1 MLLFDVTNEVSAEL
15 LLEQARATLRES
27 FGYPGFRPG
36 QERAIT
42 SILSGRDTLVVLPT
56 GGGKSLCYQVPALML
71 PGLTIVVSP
80 LISLMKDQVDAL
92 TARGLPAA
100 FINST
105 LTGAQVSDRL
115 SRAARGDIKLLY
127 VAPERF
133 DAGTTAERLR
143 AMGVSLLAV
152 DEAHCISEW
161 GHDFRPS
168 YLRMRHVR
176 ERLGAPPTVA
186 LTATATPEVRRD
198 IAAQL
203 ALRNPMI
210 IVTGFDRTNL
220 HYHVLPTRN
229 DTEKDDAL
237 VQTLREHEGLAVVY
251 ASTRRNVERI
261 AGVLERARISA
272 TAYHAGLD
280 DAHRHEVQDS
290 FMNEDVRAIVA
301 TNAFGMG
308 IDKPNVRLVVHHAM
322 PGTLEAYYQE
332 AGRAGR
338 DGLHSECVLLHAF
351 PDRFTHEF
359 FIKGAYPE
367 RALVEAVY
375 AAMQRLV
382 DAAGLTDQSP
392 ERIARFV
399 PGKVAGRDVES
410 ALRILM
416 RADAVRRESESGS
429 SVFIR
434 LLATPERIKREL
446 PDAHD
451 PELGFLRA
459 LWRAAGSRL
468 NDGAVVSLDGL
479 PPGFSASATA
489 VPILTALQSRQFLTW
504 ERLGGGMRLTDPGKQ
519 LTAFAVEWTVIDRR
533 RRAELAKLD
542 AMQKYAYTTGCRR
555 AFVLR
560 YFGDEAG
567 RGTCGGCDN
576 CLGLHVGKERHA
588 PGSARTRRERA
599 APMAAAPGSS
609 RTRGARGGEPF
620 GGGEAK
626 PASELVLE
634 GADAR
639 LFASLKTL
647 RSSIAREEKVPP
659 YVVFTDRTLAEF
671 AARKPRTPASL
682 LEVRGV
688 GQAKLDKYGERFL
701 AVIKGADETEAA

>member
-1 MLLFDVTNEVSAEL
+1 MPTDVAAEQ
-15 LLEQARATLRES
+15 LLEKARAKLRES

-36 QERAIT
+36 QERAIA
-42 SILSGRDTLVVLPT
+42 SILTGRDTLVVLPT
-56 GGGKSLCYQVPALML
+56 GGGKSLCYQVPALIM
-71 PGLTIVVSP
+71 PGLTVVVSP

-92 TARGLPAA
+92 NARGLPAA

-105 LTGAQVSDRL
+105 LTSSQVSDRL
-115 SRAARGDIKLLY
+115 ARAGRGEIKLLY

-133 DAGTTAERLR
+133 DSGSTAERLR

-176 ERLGAPPTVA
+176 DRLGAPPTMA

-198 IAAQL
+198 IATQL
-203 ALRNPMI
+203 ALRTPTI

-220 HYHVLPTRN
+220 HYHVVPTRN
-229 DTEKDDAL
+229 DQEKDDAL

-261 AGVLERARISA
+261 AGVLEQARVSA

-290 FMNEDVRAIVA
+290 FMSEHVRAIVA

-351 PDRFTHEF
+351 PDRFTHEY

-367 RALVEAVY
+367 RSLVEAVY
-375 AAMQRLV
+375 GAIQRV
-382 DAAGLTDQSP
+382 ADAAGMIDMTSDD
-392 ERIARFV
+392 IARLV
-399 PGKVAGRDVES
+399 PGKIGGRDIDSV
-410 ALRILM
+410 LRILQ
-416 RADAVRRESESGS
+416 RAEAVRREAESGS
-429 SVFIR
+429 SVLIR

-446 PDAHD
+446 PDAHN
-451 PELGFLRA
+451 PELGLLRA
-459 LWRAAGSRL
+459 LWRAVGARL
-468 NDGAVVSLDGL
+468 NDGAVVGLDGL
-479 PPGFSASATA
+479 PPGFSGAATA
-489 VPILTALQSRQFLTW
+489 VPLLTALQSRQFLTW
-504 ERLGGGMRLTDPGKQ
+504 ERIGGGTRLTNPKAP
-519 LTAFAVEWTVIDRR
+519 LSSFTVEWAAIDRR
-533 RRAELAKLD
+533 RRADLAKLD

-576 CLGLHVGKERHA
+576 CLGLHAGKERSRPA
-588 PGSARTRRERA
+588 AFRARRERA
-599 APMAAAPGSS
+599 APVATQKASAPS
-609 RTRGARGGEPF
+609 RAARGGSD
-620 GGGEAK
+620 
-626 PASELVLE
+626 PASEVELD
-634 GADAR
+634 GAGAR

-647 RSSIAREEKVPP
+647 RNSIAREQQVPA
-659 YVVFTDRTLAEF
+659 YVVFSDRTLAEL
-671 AARKPRTPASL
+671 AARKPRTSAGL
-682 LEVRGV
+682 LEVHGV

-701 AVIKGADETEAA
+701 AAIKGADETEAA